1 MPMLFDKQENMRY
14 SFLREQR
21 ISDLSHIERG
31 FTLVEIIIV
40 VVILSIAA
48 MITVPMMSSASSV
61 QIRSATNLI
70 AADLEYAKSMAISRG
85 QNYSVVFDKSANSYQ
100 IEDHDGNVIQHPV
113 KKGFPYVMDFSS
125 DKRLGKVDITD
136 VDFNGASS
144 VEFNCLGSPNDGGTI
159 TMNVEGT
166 AATVSVEPVTGY
178 ISINL

>member
-1 MPMLFDKQENMRY
+1 MLAQDRLFAVKTQVFPM
-14 SFLREQR
+14 
-21 ISDLSHIERG
+21 I
-31 FTLVEIIIV
+31 
-40 VVILSIAA
+40 
-48 MITVPMMSSASSV
+48 

-113 KKGFPYVMDFSS
+113 KKGFPYVMDFSK

-144 VEFNCLGSPNDGGTI
+144 VEFNCLGSPIDGGTI
-159 TMNVEGT
+159 TLNVEG
-166 AATVSVEPVTGY
+166 AAAKVTVEPVTGY
-178 ISINL
+178 ISISL